1 MTTPPTHSAG
11 WGRWSLPFQFLLAG
25 AVVMICAMLVVGFWV
40 ASRIE
45 QGVVQSSAT
54 AAADYVETFVA
65 PLGEDFSEDPPLSEP
80 ARRALE
86 EVFASSTVADRIV
99 SYKIWRPGGL
109 VLMASNPAII
119 GQRFEE
125 AEDLKRAWA
134 GQVAASYEDF
144 DDAED
149 DREAALGI
157 PLLEVYSPLHAYFT
171 GEVIAVVEFYQNGT
185 DLAAELAD
193 ARRTSWLVVG
203 GAFLTSGLLL
213 YGIVQA
219 GGRTID
225 RQRRMLE
232 DQLAETRAISA
243 QNAQLKRRVVAA
255 SSRATAQAERAHR
268 QLGADLHDGPGQHL
282 ALAALRLDALLPD
295 TARGGDDAKAVR
307 ASLDQALAE
316 IRALSRGIAIPDLD
330 AIDMSSVIERA
341 LQEHRTK
348 TGMEVTLAG
357 SHPAGGEFDYARKL
371 CAYRFLQETLSNAAR
386 HSGGDHASV
395 RVDADTAG
403 LRISVRDDGAG
414 FDRREA
420 LRLRDDGGQ
429 GLLGLVDR
437 AESLGGAIEIDST
450 PGAGTTVTLSLQFE
464 ETTT

>member
-1 MTTPPTHSAG
+1 MTNPPAHGARWS
-11 WGRWSLPFQFLLAG
+11 RWSLPFQFLLAG
-25 AVVMICAMLVVGFWV
+25 AIVMICAMLVVGFWV

-65 PLGEDFSEDPPLSEP
+65 PLGEDFAEDPPLSEP

-86 EVFASSTVADRIV
+86 EVFASATVADRIV

-109 VLMASNPAII
+109 VLMASDSAII
-119 GQRFEE
+119 GQRFDE
-125 AEDLKRAWA
+125 AEDLQRAWE

-185 DLAAELAD
+185 ELAAELAD

-203 GAFLTSGLLL
+203 GAFLTSGFLLF
-213 YGIVQA
+213 GIVQA

-225 RQRRMLE
+225 RQRQMLE

-255 SSRATAQAERAHR
+255 SSRATAQAERAQR

-295 TARGGDDAKAVR
+295 TTRGSDDAKAVR

-316 IRALSRGIAIPDLD
+316 IRVISRGLAIPDLD
-330 AIDMSSVIERA
+330 AIDMTSVIERA
-341 LQEHRTK
+341 VREHRKK
-348 TGMEVTLAG
+348 TGMEVALAG
-357 SHPAGGEFDYARKL
+357 SLPAGNGFDYARKL
-371 CAYRFLQETLSNAAR
+371 CVYRFLQETLSNAAR
-386 HSGGDHASV
+386 HSCGDKATV
-395 RVDADTAG
+395 RVETG
-403 LRISVRDDGAG
+403 PTGHSISVRDEGVG
-414 FDRREA
+414 FDRSAA
-420 LRLRDDGGQ
+420 LRLREDGGQ

-437 AESLGGAIEIDST
+437 AESLGGAIEIDSAC
-450 PGAGTTVTLSLQFE
+450 GAGTKVTLSLPFE
-464 ETTT
+464 ETTP